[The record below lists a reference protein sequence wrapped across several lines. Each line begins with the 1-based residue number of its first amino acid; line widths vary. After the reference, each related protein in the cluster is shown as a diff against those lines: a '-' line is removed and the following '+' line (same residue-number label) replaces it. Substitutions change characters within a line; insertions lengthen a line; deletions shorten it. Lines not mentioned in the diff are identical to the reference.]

1 MTSGYELIIRSQMMI
16 QISEKNLKVISK
28 DGKVVTISHEPQEL
42 RDFLLGQISLH
53 QVKQL

>member
-1 MTSGYELIIRSQMMI
+1 MTHGYELIIRTQLMI

-42 RDFLLGQISLH
+42 RDFLLSQISLH
-53 QVKQL
+53 QVK